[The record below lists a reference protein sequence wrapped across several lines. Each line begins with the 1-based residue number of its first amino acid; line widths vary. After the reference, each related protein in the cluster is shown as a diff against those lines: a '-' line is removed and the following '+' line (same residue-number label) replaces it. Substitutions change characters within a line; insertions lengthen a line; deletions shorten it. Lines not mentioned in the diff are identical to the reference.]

1 MPHIDDDLR
10 HFALHGAAPLP
21 AASVEGHVEIASA
34 RVWYAA
40 YGAGEPV
47 VLLHGAFDNSEDWGY
62 QIPALVASGHRAILI
77 DNRGRG
83 RSTLGTETLTYELMA
98 SEVIAVMNALDIAT
112 FSVVGWSDG
121 ATIGL
126 ILAMRHPSRVA
137 SVFAFGCSMDPSG
150 VKDVDASMPIIGRVF
165 GRAKIDYARLS
176 PQPTAFDTM
185 RKAVD
190 HMMQTQPNYS
200 APEIAAIR
208 TRVAIVVGENDE
220 FIKPEHTEYLVR
232 TIPGARRI
240 VLPHVSHFAMMQ
252 RPDDF
257 NRAMLEFLD
266 ARQEVTAA

>member
-1 MPHIDDDLR
+1 MPHIDDDLN

-21 AASVEGHVEIASA
+21 AAGEAGHVEFATA
-34 RVWYAA
+34 RLWYAA
-40 YGAGEPV
+40 YGTGDAV

-62 QIPALVASGHRAILI
+62 QIPALVASGHRAILV

-83 RSTLGTETLTYELMA
+83 RSTLGTQTLSYELMA
-98 SEVIAVMNALDIAT
+98 DEVLAVMDTLGISK

-121 ATIGL
+121 ATIAL
-126 ILAMRHPSRVA
+126 ILAMQHPTRIA

-176 PQPTAFDTM
+176 PQPAAFQVM

-190 HMMQTQPNYS
+190 YMMRTQPNYT
-200 APEIAAIR
+200 APELAVIR

-220 FIKPEHTEYLVR
+220 FIKPEHTAYLVK
-232 TIPGARRI
+232 TIPGARLI
-240 VLPHVSHFAMMQ
+240 SLPHVSHFAMMQ
-252 RPDDF
+252 RPDVF
-257 NRAMLEFLD
+257 NRAMLDFLE
-266 ARQEVTAA
+266 AR

>member
-1 MPHIDDDLR
+1 MPHIDDDLH
-10 HFALHGAAPLP
+10 HFALHGAASLP
-21 AASVEGHVEIASA
+21 TGRVEGHVEFASA
-34 RVWYAA
+34 RIWYATF
-40 YGAGEPV
+40 GSGEAV

-83 RSTLGTETLTYELMA
+83 RSTLGIETLSYELMA
-98 SEVIAVMNALDIAT
+98 DEVLAVMDALGISN

-126 ILAMRHPSRVA
+126 ILAMQHPSRIT
-137 SVFAFGCSMDPSG
+137 SVFAFGGSMDPSG
-150 VKDVDASMPIIGRVF
+150 VKDVDPSMPILGLVF

-176 PQPTAFDTM
+176 PEPAEFEEM

-190 HMMQTQPNYS
+190 HMMRSQPDYT
-200 APEIAAIR
+200 APELGAIR
-208 TRVAIVVGENDE
+208 TRVAIVIGENDE

-232 TIPGARRI
+232 TIPRARLI
-240 VLPHVSHFAMMQ
+240 SLPNVSHFAMMQ
-252 RPDDF
+252 RPEDF

-266 ARQEVTAA
+266 AR